1 MHGGISHDKNV
12 RLSVRPSVCLSV
24 KRVNC
29 DKTKE
34 IYARIFIRYKRPIIL
49 VFQQEEWL
57 VGGDLLFLKFWAK
70 LTLFLPV
77 HSKTPIFDRFSLVAP
92 QP

>member
-34 IYARIFIRYKRPIIL
+34 TYAYIFIRYKRPIIL
-49 VFQQEEWL
+49 LFQQEEWL
-57 VGGDLLFLKFWAK
+57 VGDDLLFLNI
-70 LTLFLPV
+70 LGQTDPV
-77 HSKTPIFDRFSLVAP
+77 TSKTPIFYRFSLVAP
-92 QP
+92 